1 MTLPALDH
9 RGRTMKN
16 ELLELLSA
24 RGLHQVQQA
33 AAWMPRTNF
42 SKPIEADRKQDR
54 VSVNITQLAG
64 NSTGGTAPEGTAP
77 EGTGGPLSH
86 AASCWG

>member
-9 RGRTMKN
+9 WGRTMKN

-33 AAWMPRTNF
+33 AAWMPIAEDKLTSASRSRPIGSRTLPCM
-42 SKPIEADRKQDR
+42 SPSLQSR
-54 VSVNITQLAG
+54 
-64 NSTGGTAPEGTAP
+64 NSTGGDWRS
-77 EGTGGPLSH
+77 PLPHHIAVCLSV
-86 AASCWG
+86 CL